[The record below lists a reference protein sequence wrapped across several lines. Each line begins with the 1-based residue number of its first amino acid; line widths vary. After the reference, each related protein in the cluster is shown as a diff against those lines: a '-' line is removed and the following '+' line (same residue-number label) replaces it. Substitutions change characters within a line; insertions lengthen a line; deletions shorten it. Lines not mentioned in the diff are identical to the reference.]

1 MIKWIVLSIFLCS
14 NFVKAQTLQKFNF
27 EKVDSVFTLPSDL
40 LTAYSPEVKF
50 GGISGLEF
58 FDGRFYM
65 ISDRAFKSKEN
76 QNSYLFI
83 AENDTNVTGALKF
96 FGVNNAESI
105 RIDKVSNKMYY
116 AFEREDSTGIGF
128 INESNVPTNLA
139 SFSMTNDTLTS
150 ENRGIESLCFDENR
164 NLWFAFE
171 SSLTGSIPFF
181 SCPFN
186 LENNA
191 YDFNKKQVFQYPF
204 DARICLTEKQNLN
217 GNLGNGITEILAYG
231 THSLL
236 VMERCFDNAFVTMR
250 LFKADIPTEGDV
262 ISKEKVFEFTVQN
275 EYLGKNHA
283 LKPDNME
290 GMTWG
295 NNQNGNRVL
304 YVVSDD
310 NFNPKKQR
318 TLLLKL
324 IERKN

>member
-1 MIKWIVLSIFLCS
+1 MSKCLVLVLFLCS
-14 NFVKAQTLQKFNF
+14 NFVKAQISPEFSLVKI
-27 EKVDSVFTLPSDL
+27 DSIFTFPSDL
-40 LTAYSPEVKF
+40 MSAYPPEVKF
-50 GGISGLEF
+50 GGISGLEYF
-58 FDGRFYM
+58 EGSLYM
-65 ISDRAFKSKEN
+65 VSDRAFKSTEN
-76 QNSYLFI
+76 QNSYLFKT
-83 AENDTNVTGALKF
+83 ENETDITGAFKF
-96 FGVNNAESI
+96 FGVDNAESI
-105 RIDKVSNKMYY
+105 RIDKNSQKMYF
-116 AFEREDSTGIGF
+116 AFEREDSTGIGY
-128 INESNVPTNLA
+128 INENNVPNNLA
-139 SFSMTNDTLTS
+139 VFSMTNDTLTS

-181 SCPFN
+181 TCPFN

-217 GNLGNGITEILAYG
+217 GNLGNGVTEILPYG
-231 THSLL
+231 TNSLL

-250 LFKADIPTEGDV
+250 LFKAEIPTVGDT
-262 ISKEKVFEFTVQN
+262 ISKEKIFEFTIQN

-295 NNQNGNRVL
+295 QNEDGQRVL
-304 YVVSDD
+304 YIISDD

-324 IERKN
+324 KNKK